1 MHSEYARNLNE
12 KDPKKKKKPDGETAL
27 MFLKIIQIN
36 QRVNRR
42 VDLSIYK

>member
-1 MHSEYARNLNE
+1 M
-12 KDPKKKKKPDGETAL
+12 KKIQKKKKKSDGETAL